1 MSSRP
6 RRWRFRLR
14 HIIEAIEKIHTYVEG
29 MSLEDF
35 LADSR
40 TSDAVLRN
48 LEIVGEAARLVPEEA
63 TTRHHQVP
71 WADMRALRNIVAHEY
86 DRVDLRIIWEAVHQD
101 LPPLVPLLREVM
113 AREETDGSR
122 S

>member
-35 LADSR
+35 LADPR

-48 LEIVGEAARLVPEEA
+48 LEIHRVAAPQCLISWDARIG
-63 TTRHHQVP
+63 TT
-71 WADMRALRNIVAHEY
+71 AK
-86 DRVDLRIIWEAVHQD
+86 DLRT
-101 LPPLVPLLREVM
+101 PLNLRQ
-113 AREETDGSR
+113 TDGHGITGER
-122 S
+122 RGRAHYIDRGERP

>member
-6 RRWRFRLR
+6 RRWTFRLR
-14 HIIEAIEKIHTYVEG
+14 HIVEAVEKIQSYVDG

-35 LADSR
+35 LADTR

-48 LEIVGEAARLVPEEA
+48 LGIVGEAARLVPEEV

-71 WADMRALRNIVAHEY
+71 WADMRALRNIVAHDY

-101 LPPLVPLLREVM
+101 LPPLAPLLQE
-113 AREETDGSR
+113 ALLEEEI
-122 S
+122 

>member
-14 HIIEAIEKIHTYVEG
+14 HILEAVEKIQHYVEG
-29 MSLEDF
+29 MSLEEF

-48 LEIVGEAARLVPEEA
+48 LEIIGEAARLVPEEV
-63 TTRHHQVP
+63 TTRYHQVP
-71 WADMRALRNIVAHEY
+71 WADMGAIRNIVAHQY
-86 DRVDLRIIWEAVHQD
+86 DRVNLRTIWEAVQQD
-101 LPPLVPLLREVM
+101 LPPLSPLLEQVLEQVG
-113 AREETDGSR
+113 EE
-122 S
+122 